1 MDSGAQRAYAKLK
14 FREKLADLHGESFET
29 FFHNLMCVSHPD
41 FVDVR
46 TYGRLGDQGSDGLSL
61 HAEKLYACY
70 APGSFKAAD
79 IRKKFRKDLESALRQ
94 RPGQF
99 RTFVFVHNDPQG
111 VHPELATCLAEAR
124 NDHPG
129 IGFEQIGPR
138 RLWTELLPH
147 PREVVEDLL
156 GCDIPIEAQVFGISM
171 ENEVA
176 RLLDNL
182 KERRRTA
189 NPLMALD
196 PVNEQKIDFNGV
208 TGDERD
214 ELVTGMGHTWL
225 VAEYYAGLNDPFEE
239 DEVAAGFTGEYR
251 ASRARH
257 TDPADVLLDL
267 QLYIHGNRLQH
278 LAQLKAGWVV
288 LAYFFERCHVFENPP
303 DGWTSGDALRISGA
317 N

>member
-46 TYGRLGDQGSDGLSL
+46 TYGQLGDQGSDGLSL
-61 HAEKLYACY
+61 HGRSCTPATRRLLQGRRDPQEVPQGPGVG
-70 APGSFKAAD
+70 APAAAGAVPHL
-79 IRKKFRKDLESALRQ
+79 RVRPQRSAGCAPRAGHLPGRGTQ
-94 RPGQF
+94 RPP
-99 RTFVFVHNDPQG
+99 RHRVRAD
-111 VHPELATCLAEAR
+111 R
-124 NDHPG
+124 
-129 IGFEQIGPR
+129 PR

-147 PREVVEDLL
+147 PREAVEDLL

-208 TGDERD
+208 IGDERD
-214 ELVTGMGHTWL
+214 ELITGMGHTWL

-288 LAYFFERCHVFENPP
+288 LAYFFERCHVFGNPP